1 MLLKLDPFMI
11 GKSGPSREFLLS
23 LIKKNKNKK
32 KIMNEIKDNL
42 NDNLLTFTKLT
53 KLPLNRAE
61 KPSC

>member
-11 GKSGPSREFLLS
+11 AFLIGKSGPNREFLLS
-23 LIKKNKNKK
+23 LIKKM
-32 KIMNEIKDNL
+32 IMNEIKDNL

-53 KLPLNRAE
+53 KLPSNRAE